1 MSGESQMY
9 KKVETKCGMVVKK
22 IVDRIII
29 SGKMSRQDHKL
40 LTSTVLANGNI
51 NDTDRRQ
58 INRIFDYIQTGQL
71 KLIDW

>member
-1 MSGESQMY
+1 MSYQAPMY
-9 KKVETKCGMVVKK
+9 KTVETQCGIVVKR

-40 LTSTVLANGNI
+40 LTSTVLASGDI
-51 NDTDRRQ
+51 NDTNRRQ

>member
-1 MSGESQMY
+1 MTYKAPMY
-9 KKVETKCGMVVKK
+9 KKVEIQYGIVVKRM
-22 IVDRIII
+22 VDRIII

-40 LTSTVLANGNI
+40 LTSMVLASGDI

>member
-1 MSGESQMY
+1 MSGQAHMY